1 MPSLALLARTAAAH
15 HAAAP
20 RAVAAPHR
28 HRPRRARRY
37 AIACAE
43 APFRHCWH
51 CGGDGRNGPGAR
63 SRCKH
68 CDGTGLQLRY
78 GRRVF
83 NHLSRSQHAARRAD
97 EQRAREHARRL
108 REQTNPWKDPR

>member
-1 MPSLALLARTAAAH
+1 MPSLSLLARTAAAH
-15 HAAAP
+15 HAERHVPWLLITVIALAALGC
-20 RAVAAPHR
+20 
-28 HRPRRARRY
+28 Y

-51 CGGDGRNGPGAR
+51 CGGDGGNGPGAR

-78 GRRVF
+78 GRRLF
-83 NHLSRSQHAARRAD
+83 NHLSRSHRAARRAE
-97 EQRAREHARRL
+97 EQRAREAARRL
-108 REQTNPWKDPR
+108 REEINPWKDPR